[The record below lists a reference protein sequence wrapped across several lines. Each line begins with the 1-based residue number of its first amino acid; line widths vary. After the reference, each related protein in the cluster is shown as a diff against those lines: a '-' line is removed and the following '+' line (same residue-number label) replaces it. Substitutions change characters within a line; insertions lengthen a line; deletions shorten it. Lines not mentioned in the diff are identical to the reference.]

1 MKNLLAIHSEA
12 VEKIVTLPRTTR
24 HVGELLSTEV
34 SEDRKRRASLLQIL
48 RALRYLARQG
58 LSIRGSSLTNE
69 IEGKISHCFVHLIV
83 IFHYGWTRK
92 PINTWVLTFRT
103 SFFGW
108 RLTEF
113 IGRLHQEFICTITVD
128 ETTDIS
134 TQEQCVIVLR
144 WVDDDQGPHEDF
156 IGLHSTP

>member
-1 MKNLLAIHSEA
+1 MFSVMFVCKLLRQVSSRLGVQSRHLLVEGSKIGKMLLVHFVAMKNLLAIHSEA

-83 IFHYGWTRK
+83 IFHYG
-92 PINTWVLTFRT
+92 
-103 SFFGW
+103 
-108 RLTEF
+108 
-113 IGRLHQEFICTITVD
+113 
-128 ETTDIS
+128 
-134 TQEQCVIVLR
+134 
-144 WVDDDQGPHEDF
+144 
-156 IGLHSTP
+156 